1 MNDVGIIGGG
11 PAGISASIYLKR
23 AGFKITLFEKNTIG
37 GLLLNA
43 NFIENYPG
51 FPDGIKGKKLS
62 DLMKNH
68 LNKWDI
74 KIINE
79 EIKSINKENNNFI
92 LKTNDSEIKFKSII
106 IATGTKH
113 KEIGIPGEDEF
124 KNKFIF
130 YEINDLLPLIKPGN
144 KCIIIGGGDA
154 AFDYSLSLKEKNVET
169 DIYFRSKKPKCLPL
183 LSDRVKKI
191 STVSLYPNFKPLNIT
206 NKNNKIEITFQSLLN
221 NKKTTIKKTD
231 FILIACGR
239 TPNNNLLT
247 DEFKEKN
254 ISGLYIAGDINTGK
268 FRQIGIAVGEGI
280 HAAMNVETY
289 LQGNNDDGSNRRIR

>member
-23 AGFKITLFEKNTIG
+23 AGFKISLFEKNSIG

-43 NFIENYPG
+43 NYVENYPG
-51 FPDGIKGKKLS
+51 FPDGIKGKELCDRMNDHLKKL
-62 DLMKNH
+62 
-68 LNKWDI
+68 DI
-74 KIINE
+74 KILNE
-79 EIKSINKENNNFI
+79 EVKSINREKNEFI
-92 LKTNDSEIKFKSII
+92 LKTNQSEKKFKSII

-113 KEIGIPGEDEF
+113 KEIGVPGEEEL

-130 YEINDLLPLIKPGN
+130 YEIKDLLPLIKPSN

-154 AFDYSLSLKEKNVET
+154 AFDYSLSLIEKKVET

-191 STVSLYPNFKPLNIT
+191 SLISLYPNFKPLNIT
-206 NKNNKIEITFQSLLN
+206 NKNNKIEITFQSILN
-221 NKKTTIKKTD
+221 SKKTITKKTD
-231 FILIACGR
+231 YILIACGR
-239 TPNNNLLT
+239 TPNDNTLT

-254 ISGLYIAGDINTGK
+254 IPGLYIAGDINTGK

-289 LQGNNDDGSNRRIR
+289 LRGNNDVGSN